1 MGKTYQSMLKLRGGP
16 AQGPGWVCSRVIVL
30 WMKYAWLFAGC
41 GVQVVCCLVLWRILK
56 KMRSLFD
63 DDVKR
68 LRAEVAE
75 ALADFG
81 GDMRRV
87 RAEVGEVSDW
97 VLALAE
103 ELRASGVTPYGSR
116 VDDVRLDLIAMMN
129 TLNEDTRRDF
139 IRQERDEPLDNYLR
153 ELWNS
158 RDNLRA
164 FMHPEQPRYRR
175 PPLAPGAVPLNWY
188 AMVANLEEID
198 PGTQEI
204 RLVDTEHNHFRALLN
219 NTQANLG

>member
-1 MGKTYQSMLKLRGGP
+1 MGKTDQSMLKLRGGP
-16 AQGPGWVCSRVIVL
+16 AQGPGWVCSRVTVL

-41 GVQVVCCLVLWRILK
+41 GVQVVCCLVLWRIIK
-56 KMRSLFD
+56 KMQSVLD
-63 DDVKR
+63 DNVKR

-75 ALADFG
+75 TLAYCG
-81 GDMRRV
+81 GDIQRL
-87 RAEVGEVSDW
+87 RAEVGGVNDW
-97 VLALAE
+97 VSALEE
-103 ELRASGVTPYGSR
+103 ELRASGATRYGSR

-129 TLNEDTRRDF
+129 TLNEDTRPDF
-139 IRQERDEPLDNYLR
+139 IRRHRDEPLENYLR

-198 PGTQEI
+198 PETQEV
-204 RLVDTEHNHFRALLN
+204 RRVDTEHIRFRALLY